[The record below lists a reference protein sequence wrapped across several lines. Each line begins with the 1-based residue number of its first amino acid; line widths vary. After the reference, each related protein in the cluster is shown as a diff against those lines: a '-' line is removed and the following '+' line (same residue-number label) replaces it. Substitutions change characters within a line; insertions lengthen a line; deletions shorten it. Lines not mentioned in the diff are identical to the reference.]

1 MRLISTFRI
10 LTLVLLCVKRFPRF
24 SQKHQQHPKSCLLL
38 PAMVIRE
45 VYIMNPD
52 GSEQVNLTKHPA
64 GDLQAVWSP
73 TGEKIL
79 FVSDR
84 GGERDLYL
92 MDPDGSKVRRVFKR
106 KIEAWRTSPTWAP
119 DGQQIAYNQWDRI
132 GGGTSGMYTLTLGEP
147 DPRIHWAVF
156 LLQHGHLTEQKLPA
170 VQRAQE

>member
-10 LTLVLLCVKRFPRF
+10 LTLFLLCIKVSPLFAEAPTT
-24 SQKHQQHPKSCLLL
+24 PKILFTS
-38 PAMVIRE
+38 ARDGNRE

-92 MDPDGSKVRRVFKR
+92 MDPDGSNVRRVFNTLPSNPH
-106 KIEAWRTSPTWAP
+106 ALAC
-119 DGQQIAYNQWDRI
+119 
-132 GGGTSGMYTLTLGEP
+132 GM
-147 DPRIHWAVF
+147 
-156 LLQHGHLTEQKLPA
+156 
-170 VQRAQE
+170 